1 MQTLNH
7 SKLLIMNEYQEKL
20 KVLTDE
26 ERIVASS
33 TFRWIGYSQSDE
45 ILKKMEFLKNY
56 PTSLRMPNILL
67 VSDSNNGKTRVLN
80 RFEKL
85 NKSYLND
92 VNGEL
97 HIPVLYVEA
106 PVEPDERRFY
116 NLILEALFAPINASE
131 RIEIRQSRVIHLL
144 KKTNVK
150 LLMIDEI
157 HHVLSGSMNKQRTF
171 LNIIKSLSNNL
182 KISFVFAGTRAAFN
196 AINTDTQLINRFEP
210 YILDN
215 WRYNNEYSRLLKSFE
230 QILALKKKSNLTD
243 TNLSKQILF
252 KSEGLLGEISK
263 ILELSSILAIQSGH
277 EKIDLEIINNI
288 RFTVPSDRNKE
299 TSILR

>member
-1 MQTLNH
+1 
-7 SKLLIMNEYQEKL
+7 MNNFVEKL
-20 KVLTDE
+20 RVLSDE
-26 ERIVASS
+26 ERIIASS
-33 TFRWIGYSQSDE
+33 TFKWIGYTQSDE
-45 ILKKMEFLKNY
+45 ILQKMEFLKNY

-67 VSDSNNGKTRVLN
+67 VSDSNNGKTRILD

-85 NKSYLND
+85 NKSYIND
-92 VNGEL
+92 INGEL
-97 HIPVLYVEA
+97 HVPSLYIEA

-131 RIEIRQSRVIHLL
+131 KIEVRQSRVIHLL

-157 HHVLSGSMNKQRTF
+157 HHVLAGTMNKQRTF
-171 LNIIKSLSNNL
+171 LNIIKSLSNNT
-182 KISFVFAGTRAAFN
+182 KISFVCAGTKAAFN

-210 YILDN
+210 YILTN
-215 WRYNNEYSRLLKSFE
+215 WRYNNEYSKLLKSFE
-230 QILALKKKSNLTD
+230 QVLPLRKKTDLTD

-263 ILELSSILAIQSGH
+263 ILELSSILAIKSGH
-277 EKIDLEIINNI
+277 EKIDLEILNGI
-288 RFTVPSDRNKE
+288 RFTMPSKRNKE
-299 TSILR
+299 DLF

>member
-1 MQTLNH
+1 M
-7 SKLLIMNEYQEKL
+7 SDFAEKL
-20 KVLTDE
+20 SVLSDQ
-26 ERIVASS
+26 ERIASS
-33 TFRWIGYSQSDE
+33 SKFRWIGYTQSDE

-67 VSDSNNGKTRVLN
+67 VSDSNNGKTRILD

-85 NKSYLND
+85 NKSYIND
-92 VNGEL
+92 INGEL
-97 HIPVLYVEA
+97 HIPTLYVEA
-106 PVEPDERRFY
+106 PVEPDERRLY

-157 HHVLSGSMNKQRTF
+157 HHVLAGTMNKQRTF
-171 LNIIKSLSNNL
+171 LNIIKSLSNNT
-182 KISFVFAGTRAAFN
+182 KISIVCAGTKAAFN

-215 WRYNNEYSRLLKSFE
+215 WVYNNEYSKLLKSFE
-230 QILALKKKSNLTD
+230 QILPLKKKSDLTES
-243 TNLSKQILF
+243 NISKQILF
-252 KSEGLLGEISK
+252 KSEGLIGEISK
-263 ILELSSILAIQSGH
+263 ILELSSILAINSGH
-277 EKIDLEIINNI
+277 EKIDLEILNGI
-288 RFTVPSDRNKE
+288 RFTVPSKRNRE
-299 TSILR
+299 DSILR